1 MHAMLCPFPSSSLLF
16 FPLLGADR
24 SWKWSKALHNDEAH
38 VPNARAFD
46 PTRYASNIQTTF
58 EAAHAADFAQRD
70 HYTFDAGRRSGQGIP
85 PQLPLTY
92 ISRFCIHW
100 FCNAGMLS
108 ERSIFFAIARLLWT
122 FDIRPAQ
129 DDAGNDVVP
138 DADALTDG
146 VLVRPKGFTVV
157 ITLQDEKKD
166 KAVRAEWAK
175 GEEYLDQNGQWRR
188 LPEGI
193 FGKEFVPL
201 VG

>member
-1 MHAMLCPFPSSSLLF
+1 
-16 FPLLGADR
+16 
-24 SWKWSKALHNDEAH
+24 
-38 VPNARAFD
+38 
-46 PTRYASNIQTTF
+46 
-58 EAAHAADFAQRD
+58 
-70 HYTFDAGRRSGQGIP
+70 
-85 PQLPLTY
+85 
-92 ISRFCIHW
+92 
-100 FCNAGMLS
+100 MLS